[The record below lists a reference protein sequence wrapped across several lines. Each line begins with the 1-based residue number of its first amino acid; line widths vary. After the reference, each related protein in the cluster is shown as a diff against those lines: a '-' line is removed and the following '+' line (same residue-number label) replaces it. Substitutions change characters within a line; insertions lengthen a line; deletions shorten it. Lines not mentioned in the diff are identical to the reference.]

1 MLQFGVFTTVENHEI
16 GYPQQTQEHSKIRM
30 VQVICQVNFYDFF
43 KKDIYLYIPLL
54 NHVIT
59 GFGFAY
65 LNICICALSQN
76 RSTAKYICSLLRIFK
91 IAQMRGK

>member
-1 MLQFGVFTTVENHEI
+1 MFQFGVFTTVENHEI
-16 GYPQQTQEHSKIRM
+16 GYPQQTQEHSEICM

-43 KKDIYLYIPLL
+43 KKIYLYIPLL

-65 LNICICALSQN
+65 LNISVHYLKIEVQQN
-76 RSTAKYICSLLRIFK
+76 ISVLF
-91 IAQMRGK
+91 

>member
-43 KKDIYLYIPLL
+43 KKDIPVYTIIKSCDHWVWLCLFEYMYLCTI
-54 NHVIT
+54 
-59 GFGFAY
+59 
-65 LNICICALSQN
+65 S
-76 RSTAKYICSLLRIFK
+76 K
-91 IAQMRGK
+91 